1 MLSLLFTLSFKV
13 LTAYEVRLFL
23 IPTLQRRNW
32 GQRGQVTC
40 PRTHSVQIRTR
51 SGALQPQTEEGR
63 N

>member
-32 GQRGQVTC
+32 GQRGEVTC
-40 PRTHSVQIRTR
+40 PRTRSSSVQIRC
-51 SGALQPQTEEGR
+51 SSAA